1 MSHRS
6 IPPKAC
12 ASPDRRGAAPRLLAL
27 AVALTL
33 ASPVAGGAADVAWPE
48 AYWNPAP
55 AADDVVLPMPCGGA
69 MAFRKIAIPDQGPL
83 NDYRVQLGEG
93 VEDQGFAEGV
103 RPAYIAGSFQDGAAE
118 RYYLLGKYEVNQLQY
133 RALAGGDCPEPSLPM
148 RLPQTEVGWFEAVAA
163 GDAYSRWLRKTA
175 PETLP
180 TDGTEAGFVRLPTE
194 TEWEFAARGGTAVSA
209 ADFSETTFPMPDG
222 DLAAYVWYAGTES
235 ANGRPQFIGLRKP
248 NPLGLY
254 DMLGNVDEMVLEP
267 FRLNRLDRL
276 HGQAGGYI
284 VRGGNY
290 LTPKANIR
298 SADRQE
304 VPYYKG
310 GDARLSKTTGF
321 RFAVVAPV
329 ISSRDRLKAIKS
341 AWSALGSAASAEQQ
355 KAEEEKSRL
364 SGQPLD
370 DPVKELGVIADAAD
384 DDAMKTRLG
393 GVQKQLQTIQAS
405 LRARI
410 QERDDQ
416 HHLAARAS
424 LRLGAFLC
432 QKLSADGGWV
442 DYLEDLAK
450 KREASL
456 GAENERTQKARDEL
470 RINRDALDAI
480 LQYYADTVLTTVD
493 IYDRAVLE
501 DELAVLDTELKRK
514 GYENLASFAARH
526 HANLVNYR
534 KNQRVARSDWLDACK
549 KVQ

>member
-1 MSHRS
+1 M
-6 IPPKAC
+6 
-12 ASPDRRGAAPRLLAL
+12 LAL
-27 AVALTL
+27 
-33 ASPVAGGAADVAWPE
+33 PFAARAANVAWPD

-55 AADDVVLPMPCGGA
+55 AADDVILTMPCGGA
-69 MAFRKIAIPDQGPL
+69 MAFRKVSIPDQGPL
-83 NDYRVQLGEG
+83 NDYRVQLGTG
-93 VEDQGFAEGV
+93 DDHRGFAEGV
-103 RPAYIAGSFQDGAAE
+103 HPAYIAGSFQDGEAE

-133 RALAGGDCPEPSLPM
+133 QALTEGECPAPGPAM
-148 RLPQTEVGWFEAVAA
+148 ALPQTQLGWFAAVAA
-163 GDAYSRWLRKTA
+163 GDTYSRWLRETA
-175 PETLP
+175 PEILP

-209 ADFSETTFPMPDG
+209 ADFSETTFPMAAG
-222 DLAAYVWYAGTES
+222 DLAGYVWYAGTES

-248 NPLGLY
+248 NPLGLH
-254 DMLGNVDEMVLEP
+254 DILGNVDEMVLEP

-290 LTPKANIR
+290 LTPKSDIR
-298 SADRQE
+298 SAYRQE

-310 GDARLSKTTGF
+310 SDARLSKTTGF

-329 ISSRDRLKAIKS
+329 ISSRDRLMAIKT
-341 AWSALGSAASAEQQ
+341 AWSELGSEASAEQQ
-355 KAEEEKSRL
+355 QAEEDTSKL

-384 DDAMKTRLG
+384 DDAMKARLG
-393 GVQKQLQTIQAS
+393 GVQKQLQTIQAN

-432 QKLSADGGWV
+432 QKLSVDGDWV
-442 DYLEDLAK
+442 DYLEDVAK
-450 KREASL
+450 RREASV

-470 RINRDALDAI
+470 RINREALDAI

-493 IYDRAVLE
+493 IYDRTVLE
-501 DELAVLDTELKRK
+501 DELAVLSTELKRK
-514 GYENLASFAARH
+514 GYQNSALFAARH
-526 HANLVNYR
+526 HDNLVNYR

-549 KVQ
+549 SVQ